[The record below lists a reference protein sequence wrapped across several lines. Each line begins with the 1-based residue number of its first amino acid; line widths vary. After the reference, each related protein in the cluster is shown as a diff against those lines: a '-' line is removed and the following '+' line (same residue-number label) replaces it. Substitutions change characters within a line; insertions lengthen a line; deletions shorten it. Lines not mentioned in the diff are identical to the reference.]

1 MIVKSIQV
9 RGFRNLNDEPVELI
23 NGVNHFYGKN
33 GQGKSNLLETVY
45 LASRATSFRPGKF
58 EQWINRDLN
67 PMDGCSLRYVVT
79 DGSMSHQIKI
89 TWDQDRKNIFIDD
102 KKTTSAKLTKI
113 LPTVLFSPES
123 LSSIKDGP
131 DKRRSLI
138 DEMIL
143 SSFDDQHICQQF
155 KKALKNRNKF
165 LRDCKDKGKLEE
177 NLYNSLNVL
186 FLNFSVKLTETR
198 IEYLKKLKPY
208 VKKAVEIIFKGE
220 IDFNF
225 EYYISENCVNDC
237 GKDELMKIHQ
247 DRIQDLKF
255 VECKY
260 GSSLIGA
267 HKHDIKFF
275 MNGQDSRFFS
285 SQGQQRGLILALKIA
300 EVLLKTEK
308 GINPVLLL
316 DDVLSEL
323 DVEKKERFLNFLT
336 QLKTQII
343 VTSTEPFKM
352 SELEGKYFLVQNGKV
367 FEDQQIELTEKGMI

>member
-9 RGFRNLNDEPVELI
+9 RGFRNLNDQPVELI

-58 EQWINRDLN
+58 EQWKNKDLSSN
-67 PMDGCSLRYVVT
+67 AGCSLNYVVS
-79 DGSMSHQIKI
+79 DGSMSHEIKI

-102 KKTTSAKLTKI
+102 KKTTSARLTKI

-131 DKRRSLI
+131 DKRRNLV

-143 SSFDDQHICQQF
+143 SSFEEQHVCQQF
-155 KKALKNRNKF
+155 SKALKNRNRF

-186 FLNFSVKLTETR
+186 FVNFSVQLASTR

-225 EYYISENCVNDC
+225 EYYISDKCVNDC

-247 DRIQDLKF
+247 DRIQDLKY
-255 VECKY
+255 VEYKY

-267 HKHDIKFF
+267 QKHDVKFF
-275 MNGQDSRFFS
+275 MNEKDSRFFS
-285 SQGQQRGLILALKIA
+285 SQGQQRGLILSLKIA
-300 EVLLKTEK
+300 EVLLKKDK
-308 GINPVLLL
+308 GIAPVLLL

-323 DVEKKERFLNFLT
+323 DIEKKERFLKFLT

-352 SELEGKYFLVQNGKV
+352 SALEGKYFLVQKGKV
-367 FEDQQIELTEKGMI
+367 FVDNQEKLLQEGTI